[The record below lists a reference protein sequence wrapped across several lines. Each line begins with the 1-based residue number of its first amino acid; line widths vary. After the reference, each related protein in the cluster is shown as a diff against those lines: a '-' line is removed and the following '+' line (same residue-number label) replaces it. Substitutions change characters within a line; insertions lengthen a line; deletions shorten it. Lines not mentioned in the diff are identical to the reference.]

1 MITFLAVIFAFL
13 TLDLVYDDYGSFFT
27 NMASSQYSDFSF
39 IDLVYMGYIGVNH
52 LYKCLYHF
60 FPDYNWMGIGIF
72 VLSILG
78 LYLCLRALKKLG
90 NANSLSFSAVICL
103 QISFAFCLMEN
114 LAILSHTRF
123 SLLLCGIS
131 LFNLAFVDKIN
142 RRSVAANSV
151 LFLIGMLHRP
161 ESSIG
166 MLLLISIGV
175 LIHSFDLKNYFKKL
189 WLPILST
196 LLLFGFISFDWNH
209 TTDFVKKVEP
219 EIEYKLMAKRTV
231 GLSSMTNAIDSVK
244 YEAAMS
250 GMWFDYKTL
259 NTDYLRSLLLPGSE
273 LSIEHIIKVVQHVLS
288 FYAYF
293 FFYPALIL
301 LLLFL
306 MVSSR
311 NETKFITRFIL
322 LQMAAFGI
330 TFLLD
335 FNGFLVDNRHF
346 LNIHCIALL
355 ISIRYFFAEK
365 SNACLLFCNKQGMMT
380 YVFLFAVF
388 AFCFT
393 VNLKPNN
400 TSIYNNSKCMELT
413 MARMEGKYT
422 GRVVVLTLSNGNITN
437 HPFSFF
443 NKNYAKNK
451 YLIYDMFT
459 YSLIFKYQMYLKKLC
474 NCDASDPIQFFKWV
488 EGERGL
494 YVANDKRFS
503 LTEKYMNLVQGIK
516 MYFKAEDNFQ
526 LPNCTTNNE
535 YSDIEIR
542 RVFIE
547 E

>member
-1 MITFLAVIFAFL
+1 
-13 TLDLVYDDYGSFFT
+13 
-27 NMASSQYSDFSF
+27 
-39 IDLVYMGYIGVNH
+39 
-52 LYKCLYHF
+52 
-60 FPDYNWMGIGIF
+60 
-72 VLSILG
+72 
-78 LYLCLRALKKLG
+78 
-90 NANSLSFSAVICL
+90 
-103 QISFAFCLMEN
+103 
-114 LAILSHTRF
+114 
-123 SLLLCGIS
+123 
-131 LFNLAFVDKIN
+131 
-142 RRSVAANSV
+142 
-151 LFLIGMLHRP
+151 
-161 ESSIG
+161 
-166 MLLLISIGV
+166 
-175 LIHSFDLKNYFKKL
+175 
-189 WLPILST
+189 
-196 LLLFGFISFDWNH
+196 
-209 TTDFVKKVEP
+209 
-219 EIEYKLMAKRTV
+219 
-231 GLSSMTNAIDSVK
+231 
-244 YEAAMS
+244 
-250 GMWFDYKTL
+250 
-259 NTDYLRSLLLPGSE
+259 
-273 LSIEHIIKVVQHVLS
+273 
-288 FYAYF
+288 
-293 FFYPALIL
+293 
-301 LLLFL
+301 

-355 ISIRYFFAEK
+355 ISIRYFFVEK
-365 SNACLLFCNKQGMMT
+365 SNACLLFCNKQGMMIH
-380 YVFLFAVF
+380 VFLFAVF
-388 AFCFT
+388 AFYFT